1 MSSTKEN
8 QSASQTP
15 NRAQA
20 HPGQGTLIP
29 TATSVKVSFFFFFFP
44 LSPFLLHSIGLAKA
58 KATQVWLHV
67 RPEPRR
73 TGPPSTAI
81 PAPAA
86 EQRQLPAVTRGPPAA
101 RRPLG
106 PARRYLSRGRAGPE
120 QAGGPRGAMAASNSA
135 GPEQVAA
142 ASEGPGGRRARGAR
156 PSVEKEPAP
165 RPPEVGL
172 GRAGRHPR
180 GHGRAGRGG
189 AGREEGGQRAAGG
202 GGALREIPE
211 PAAQPRPRP
220 AGRAGKP
227 LPATPPPPPPPPAR
241 PRRRERRVRVV
252 RAALRAAR
260 QPSPQRGSPIA
271 PYSAVSA
278 QPDTDP
284 SHRGNKADRMLF
296 TRAETKLNPHAAQPA
311 VPCTLGSCS
320 LRCRAQPDTEDAVF
334 GTFSSSP

>member
-1 MSSTKEN
+1 MSDAEVSPPRRRRVFHQGEPVRLTDTKPRSGSPRAGDAHSHRN
-8 QSASQTP
+8 QC
-15 NRAQA
+15 
-20 HPGQGTLIP
+20 QGFLL
-29 TATSVKVSFFFFFFP
+29 FFFFP

-189 AGREEGGQRAAGG
+189 AGGRGTKGRGGRRSAEGDPGTRGAAPSPAGGAGGQTPSGHSSSAASASRPAPAAGTAGPCGACRAAGS
-202 GGALREIPE
+202 
-211 PAAQPRPRP
+211 PAAIPS
-220 AGRAGKP
+220 
-227 LPATPPPPPPPPAR
+227 
-241 PRRRERRVRVV
+241 E
-252 RAALRAAR
+252 R
-260 QPSPQRGSPIA
+260 QPSSPHKGLTRPIA
-271 PYSAVSA
+271 LSAHSLTPTPATEAIRQTGCYS
-278 QPDTDP
+278 
-284 SHRGNKADRMLF
+284 H
-296 TRAETKLNPHAAQPA
+296 
-311 VPCTLGSCS
+311 VPKRS
-320 LRCRAQPDTEDAVF
+320 
-334 GTFSSSP
+334 